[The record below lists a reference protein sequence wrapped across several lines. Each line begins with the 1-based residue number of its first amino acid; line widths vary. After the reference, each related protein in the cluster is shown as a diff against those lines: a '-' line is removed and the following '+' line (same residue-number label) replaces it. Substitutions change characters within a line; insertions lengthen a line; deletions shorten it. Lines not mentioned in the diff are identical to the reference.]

1 MNILDALRHPHL
13 FGALP
18 AFRDL
23 KTWGRWLIVLSAF
36 YGLPLDA
43 EGQEFFCKFT
53 GRTGYSPP
61 DGGWKTLAL
70 CTGRQA
76 GKSRVA
82 ATVAAW
88 EAGTRDGAGEYAVIL
103 AQDRTAATRA
113 LMSYACEPFETQEC
127 LFNEAFVSRTQDTLS
142 LNTGATLAVYPCRP
156 ASVRGI
162 RARCVVL
169 DELDFM
175 SSPDGRDV
183 GREVLTAA
191 RPCLATTG
199 GRLVVLSSPGRVGS
213 AFHRLVS
220 ANWGRDDSDVL
231 VIRASAPELNPTLG
245 ADYLRSMEADP
256 SAYKSEVAGEWVE
269 AESQLFD
276 SAALDACVVSGRVE
290 LPPEACRGVVAFADP
305 AAGNR
310 GGDRFALA
318 LGYRDGARVVIAALR
333 AWSPPFSPAGVVEE
347 VADIC
352 KRYGVRSVTGDR
364 FGGNVVA
371 ELFRSNGLAYQTAP
385 ASASD
390 LYMDLLPVV
399 SAGGVELPDPTLSKT
414 AADLMADLR
423 SIVRRP
429 GGAGRDRAEA
439 PRGSGRAG
447 HADLGNA
454 VAGLVAA
461 LPAKR
466 PGVRVTGAQLSAAQP
481 MKRGAFAG
489 PVYGQTIWNKEDE
502 E

>member
-1 MNILDALRHPHL
+1 MNILDALRHEHL

-23 KTWGRWLIVLSAF
+23 ATWSRWLIVLSAF

-43 EGQEFFCKFT
+43 DQQELFCKFT
-53 GRTGYSPP
+53 GRTAYNPP
-61 DGGWKTLAL
+61 PTGWKTLAL

-113 LMSYACEPFETQEC
+113 LMSYACEPFEAQGC

-162 RARCVVL
+162 RARVVVL

-213 AFHRLVS
+213 AFHRLVTD
-220 ANWGRDDSDVL
+220 NWGRDDSDVL

-245 ADYLRSMEADP
+245 ADYLKSMALDP
-256 SAYKSEVAGEWVE
+256 GAYRSEVAGEWVE
-269 AESQLFD
+269 GESQLFD
-276 SAALDACVVSGRVE
+276 SAALEACVVSGRVE
-290 LPPEACRGVVAFADP
+290 LPPEVCRGVVAFVDP

-318 LGYRDGARVVIAALR
+318 LGYRDGARVVVAALR
-333 AWSPPFSPAGVVEE
+333 AWSPPFSPAGVVAE
-347 VADIC
+347 VAALC
-352 KRYGVRSVTGDR
+352 RAYGVREVVGDR
-364 FGGNVVA
+364 FAGNVLA
-371 ELFRSNGLAYQTAP
+371 EQVRAAGLIYKTAP

-399 SAGGVELPDPTLSKT
+399 SAGGVEFPDPTCSK
-414 AADLMADLR
+414 AAAELLADFR
-423 SIVRRP
+423 AIVRRP

-466 PGVRVTGAQLSAAQP
+466 PGVRVTGAALIAGQP
-481 MKRGAFAG
+481 MKRGAFAR
-489 PVYGQTIWNKEDE
+489 PVYGESIWNDE